1 MGACEGVRV
10 CLWLS
15 YLPFVL
21 SFPPWKHHLFTHLS
35 DAKPWEYRINEDG
48 PCCRVSVQKEARHR
62 PVSIVVCCI
71 SWRGL
76 GEQGAMGPPWT
87 NPSTCSHWL
96 HGNPERH
103 VTTVILF
110 SWLRTEPL
118 PTEGA
123 SNQKIKE
130 DQDLIYQNVIFFFF
144 RNTSDLYIH
153 SFIHSTI
160 GQLCQLFFSVLG
172 TKKWTV
178 KTEILALGCHPF
190 LADVYMYWLSLQGT
204 SHAGNSSC
212 LWRRERVSLERK
224 EPFLSMPV
232 IFIFFPMYMYELL
245 KQLLRKFGKK
255 NSIR

>member
-1 MGACEGVRV
+1 MDQ
-10 CLWLS
+10 S
-15 YLPFVL
+15 FHMLPL
-21 SFPPWKHHLFTHLS
+21 APWQPWKACNNSYPLFLV
-35 DAKPWEYRINEDG
+35 ED
-48 PCCRVSVQKEARHR
+48 RAAAHWR
-62 PVSIVVCCI
+62 CI
-71 SWRGL
+71 QSEDKGRSGL
-76 GEQGAMGPPWT
+76 D
-87 NPSTCSHWL
+87 
-96 HGNPERH
+96 
-103 VTTVILF
+103 
-110 SWLRTEPL
+110 L
-118 PTEGA
+118 P
-123 SNQKIKE
+123 KC
-130 DQDLIYQNVIFFFF
+130 DFFFFF

-212 LWRRERVSLERK
+212 LWRRKRVSLERK